1 MDAVQNLSIK
11 TKEYLWTWSMTG
23 GPWNRSKVG
32 VQGLLVHVLSFGSKA
47 ITRLSFQIKAFPS
60 LICLLAGWL
69 VRIRGKFLWRIRHP
83 AGSWM
88 AAAKIFPQFT
98 QVAWASA
105 RRLITHLIAYIKSIN
120 AMEECCYGFDL
131 VYAYPS
137 TLSLIIIPLMFLYV
151 VQLLF

>member
-1 MDAVQNLSIK
+1 MDPVQNLSIK
-11 TKEYLWTWSMTG
+11 TKEYPWTWSMTG

-69 VRIRGKFLWRIRHP
+69 VRIRGKFLWRIRHR

-88 AAAKIFPQFT
+88 APAKIFPQFT

-120 AMEECCYGFDL
+120 TMEECCYGFDL

-137 TLSLIIIPLMFLYV
+137 TLSLIMIPLMFLYV

>member
-1 MDAVQNLSIK
+1 MDPVQNLSIK
-11 TKEYLWTWSMTG
+11 TKEYPWTWSMTG
-23 GPWNRSKVG
+23 DPWNRSKVG

-69 VRIRGKFLWRIRHP
+69 VRIRRKFLWRIRHR

-88 AAAKIFPQFT
+88 ATAKIFPQFT

-120 AMEECCYGFDL
+120 AIEECCYGFDL

-137 TLSLIIIPLMFLYV
+137 TLSLIMIPLMFLYV